1 MTESSQLKTKRYQ
14 ILTTVIAST
23 LLIVGCAEFGGRQ
36 VSLLPGAKLSDPLE
50 VPPGLSPLP
59 EPEQFVVPG
68 DLESDPSSPPNLGPE
83 QLRAYQLWL
92 EFEEYKKYQDQ
103 IEGVGLS
110 EIEFQTARLSGEGI
124 FKVSVLEDREA
135 ETLRLLV
142 HENADVVWNILP
154 SILADMSVF
163 VLEIHNTDRI
173 ILVANT
179 GVKQS
184 RKFMDRLLLRE
195 FSGSVDK
202 VQVRSAGP
210 NLTEITGLSDLDV
223 EVNPTA
229 GLEFFQRL
237 RFYILAHFEAEEQTY
252 ADSGSVSIDKRLIQG
267 ADGQQSILLGESFE
281 TVWVKVGRTL
291 QGAGAGI
298 EDINRSEGIYY
309 VSFAQSTK
317 GKKKKKF
324 RWRFWRPADV
334 VVPDQYEYEVLVKR
348 QGEMTEVSVVGTDSE
363 LEPEKR
369 QEAAQGILL
378 IIYER
383 LSV

>member
-1 MTESSQLKTKRYQ
+1 MTDTSQLKTNRYQ
-14 ILTTVIAST
+14 ILIAVVTST
-23 LLIVGCAEFGGRQ
+23 LLFVGCAEFGGRE
-36 VSLLPGAKLSDPLE
+36 VSLLPGARLSDPLE

-68 DLESDPSSPPNLGPE
+68 EIESDPSAPPDLGPE

-92 EFEEYKKYQDQ
+92 EFEEYKNYKDQ

-110 EIEFQTARLSGEGI
+110 ELEFQTARLSGEGI
-124 FKVSVLEDREA
+124 FKVLVIEDREA

-154 SILADMSVF
+154 SVLADMNVF
-163 VLEIHNTDRI
+163 VLEINNADRI

-184 RKFMDRLLLRE
+184 RKFLDRLLLRE

-202 VQVRSAGP
+202 VQVHSVGS
-210 NLTEITGLSDLDV
+210 NQTQISGLSDLDI

-229 GLEFFQRL
+229 GQEFFQRL
-237 RFYILAHFEAEEQTY
+237 RFYLLAHFEAEEQAY
-252 ADSGSVSIDKRLIQG
+252 GDSGSASVDKRLIQG
-267 ADGQQSILLGESFE
+267 ADGQQSILLGERFE

-298 EDINRSEGIYY
+298 EDINRSEGVYY
-309 VSFAQSTK
+309 VSFAESTK
-317 GKKKKKF
+317 DKKKKRF

-348 QGEMTEVSVVGTDSE
+348 RGEMTEVSVVGTNSE

>member
-1 MTESSQLKTKRYQ
+1 MTEKTQLNNKRYQ
-14 ILTTVIAST
+14 ILITVIAST
-23 LLIVGCAEFGGRQ
+23 LLIVSCAEFGGRE

-68 DLESDPSSPPNLGPE
+68 EIDSDPSAPPDLGPE

-124 FKVSVLEDREA
+124 FKVSVFEDREA

-154 SILADMSVF
+154 SVLADMNVF
-163 VLEIHNTDRI
+163 VLEINNTDRI

-202 VQVRSAGP
+202 VQVHSVGS
-210 NLTEITGLSDLDV
+210 NQTEISGLSDLDV
-223 EVNPTA
+223 EVNPKA
-229 GLEFFQRL
+229 GQEFFQRL
-237 RFYILAHFEAEEQTY
+237 RFYLLAHFEAEEQAY
-252 ADSGSVSIDKRLIQG
+252 ADAGSASIDKRLIQG

-309 VSFAQSTK
+309 VRFAQSTE
-317 GKKKKKF
+317 GKKKKRF
-324 RWRFWRPADV
+324 RWRFW
-334 VVPDQYEYEVLVKR
+334 
-348 QGEMTEVSVVGTDSE
+348 
-363 LEPEKR
+363 
-369 QEAAQGILL
+369 
-378 IIYER
+378 
-383 LSV
+383 

>member
-1 MTESSQLKTKRYQ
+1 MTEKYQMNTSRYQ
-14 ILTTVIAST
+14 ILTTVIVST

-68 DLESDPSSPPNLGPE
+68 DLESDPSSPPDLGPE

-92 EFEEYKKYQDQ
+92 EFEEFKKYKDQ
-103 IEGVGLS
+103 IEGVGVS
-110 EIEFQTARLSGEGI
+110 ETEFQTARLSGEGI
-124 FKVSVLEDREA
+124 FKLSVIEDRKA
-135 ETLRLLV
+135 ETIRLLV

-154 SILADMSVF
+154 SVLADMSVF
-163 VLEIHNTDRI
+163 VLGVQNADRI

-179 GVKQS
+179 GVRQS
-184 RKFMDRLLLRE
+184 RKIMDRLLLRE

-202 VQVRSAGP
+202 IQVRSVGP
-210 NLTEITGLSDLDV
+210 NQTEIVGLSDLDV
-223 EVNPTA
+223 EVNPKA
-229 GLEFFQRL
+229 GREFFQRL
-237 RFYILAHFEAEEQTY
+237 RFYLLAHFEAGEQTY
-252 ADSGSVSIDKRLIQG
+252 ADSGSASIDKRLIQK
-267 ADGQQSILLGESFE
+267 ADGQQSILFGESFD

-324 RWRFWRPADV
+324 RWRFWRRADV
-334 VVPDQYEYEVLVKR
+334 VVPDQYQYEVLVKR
-348 QGEMTEVSVVGTDSE
+348 QGEMTEVSVVGTDTD
-363 LEPEKR
+363 LEPETR